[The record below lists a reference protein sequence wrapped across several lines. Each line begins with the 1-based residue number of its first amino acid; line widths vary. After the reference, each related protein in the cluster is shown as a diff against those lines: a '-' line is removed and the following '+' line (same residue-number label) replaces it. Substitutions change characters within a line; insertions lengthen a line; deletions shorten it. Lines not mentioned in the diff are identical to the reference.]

1 MRHGKAGRKLN
12 RTPAHRR
19 AMIRNL
25 VTDLFLHGRVRTTPA
40 KAKEARPFADKL
52 ITLAKQGTLHAR
64 QRALSLLHDR
74 KVVGSLFNEIAPRYA
89 QRPGGYCR
97 VLHLSGTRVGDG
109 APQALF
115 ELVEETFEPKQRKG
129 PKGADA
135 GEPAPAL
142 AEAEKA
148 APAEESPSAPA
159 PAAPEAEAE
168 KPADEGGAEAE
179 GDESVEGPA
188 KSETD

>member
-74 KVVGSLFNEIAPRYA
+74 KVVGSLFDEIGPRYA

-129 PKGADA
+129 PKDADA
-135 GEPAPAL
+135 GEPAPA
-142 AEAEKA
+142 
-148 APAEESPSAPA
+148 PAETDAAVPAGESQPA
-159 PAAPEAEAE
+159 SEPAAAKAEGE
-168 KPADEGGAEAE
+168 KPADEGEAEAE
-179 GDESVEGPA
+179 GEENAEGPA